1 MRQIF
6 SLAIATSIG
15 IASSAMAATIY
26 PANNGF
32 EVNDLGSGAGAYEYG
47 TVPGWTISGNPGEAA
62 NGSAFGVTG
71 ATNGNSDGTT
81 STAGQAALF
90 QGGDGTLTGTA
101 ITQSVTIPR
110 GPLTINFAAEE
121 RGCCSGTNNESLN
134 VYLDGNLI
142 HTVTSSQLST
152 GSFTSFSTPATA
164 VLAAGAHTIGFAG
177 LRRNRRYHRISRQR

>member
-1 MRQIF
+1 M
-6 SLAIATSIG
+6 
-15 IASSAMAATIY
+15 
-26 PANNGF
+26 
-32 EVNDLGSGAGAYEYG
+32 GSGAGAYEYG

-142 HTVTSSQLST
+142 DTVTSSQLST

-177 LRRNRRYHRISRQR
+177 SPEPAIPPYFSTTSACRPPSRLRSAFSALPGWGFLLVVAAHNNL